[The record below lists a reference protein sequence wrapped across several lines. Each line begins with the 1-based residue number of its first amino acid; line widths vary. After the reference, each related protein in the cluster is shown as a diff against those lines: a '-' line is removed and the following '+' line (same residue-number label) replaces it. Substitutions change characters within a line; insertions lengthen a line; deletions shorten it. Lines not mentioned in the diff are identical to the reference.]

1 MSTKKRTLVKGG
13 IVIVK
18 HENSEET
25 YYFDGVNLI
34 DSTGKRFT
42 PFKENEKKDWDKLWE
57 TDDSW
62 RIATIDEGNA
72 YVKELRKNGYD
83 VNYTNYTVEKVADD
97 SETEEDKK
105 KVLAEIEISYDY
117 VPCDDTPYNQTFKD
131 TVEPSIEP
139 AYNLLQDYKNEIVRL
154 WKLVEELGTMADCSI
169 SGCDK
174 MTDRKFGLIGEK
186 ALARFQNVKS
196 DTYNLFFKGEKLTN
210 NNSNSRIYDYGK

>member
-1 MSTKKRTLVKGG
+1 MSAKKRTPVKGG

-25 YYFDGVNLI
+25 YFFNGTYLV
-34 DSTGKRFT
+34 DSTGREFS
-42 PFKENEKKDWDKLWE
+42 PFKDGEKNDWNKLWD
-57 TDDSW
+57 TDKNW
-62 RIATIDEGNA
+62 RIATIDEGNS
-72 YVKELRKNGYD
+72 YINELRKNGYEINSD
-83 VNYTNYTVEKVADD
+83 FSIEKTADIVKADD
-97 SETEEDKK
+97 ES

-117 VPCDDTPYNQTFKD
+117 VPKEDYPYNETFKD
-131 TVEPSIEP
+131 SVSADE
-139 AYNLLQDYKNEIVRL
+139 LQDYKDEIVRL
-154 WKLVEELGTMADCSI
+154 WKLVEDLGTMADCSI
-169 SGCDK
+169 SGFDK

>member
-83 VNYTNYTVEKVADD
+83 VNYTNYTIEKVDD
-97 SETEEDKK
+97 DVKGEEDEK

-117 VPCDDTPYNQTFKD
+117 VPSYEYPYNHTFRA
-131 TVEPSIEP
+131 EPED
-139 AYNLLQDYKNEIVRL
+139 LQDYKDEIVRL

-169 SGCDK
+169 SGFDK

>member
-1 MSTKKRTLVKGG
+1 MSAKKRTPVKGG

-34 DSTGKRFT
+34 DTTGKRFT
-42 PFKENEKKDWDKLWE
+42 PFNVNEKKNWCKLWE

-83 VNYTNYTVEKVADD
+83 VNYTNYTIEKVDD
-97 SETEEDKK
+97 DVKDEEDKK

-117 VPCDDTPYNQTFKD
+117 VPNVDYPYNETFKD
-131 TVEPSIEP
+131 SVSADE
-139 AYNLLQDYKNEIVRL
+139 LQDYKDEIVRL

-169 SGCDK
+169 SGFDK

-186 ALARFQNVKS
+186 ALQRFQNVKS

-210 NNSNSRIYDYGK
+210 NENNIRIYDYGK